1 MIHPQKKMKIMK
13 RIIVSVTSI
22 LTVALLFVATQRI
35 QAQQVN
41 SLYFLEKTPFHTKWN
56 PAMAPSRAGIGLG
69 VSSIALNVHSDLAMS
84 DIFYPSTDNSGQLWT
99 ILHPDLTS
107 DVKTGFLEGL
117 NDVSN
122 IGGGVSTD
130 LLNLGMKFGKLY
142 LTVNSSINADMGLG
156 LPKDLFKFVMLG
168 TNNAGGPLDLSSFNV
183 NAMLYAKAGLGLSLK
198 LSDKLSMGVAANYL
212 IGLADM
218 RLGFDEFS
226 IAASGSGLNI
236 TTKGDIRLTAPAALS
251 LKYATDGKLNG
262 FNFDSNF
269 MTTVQSDPMSAQSG
283 KGMSFDV
290 GLTFKPLNFLTL
302 SAAMIDFGSI
312 TWDAANISQAKS
324 NGTFTYSGAD
334 LSGGESASMSDQL
347 TSMMNL
353 QEYTDVQAYTTKLT
367 TKINVGL
374 EAGMLNNHVT
384 LGLLS
389 QTGISEFGNYQD
401 YMASLNLKPGSLL
414 QMALSYSLLHGEM
427 SSFGAALN
435 LKFLLFN
442 VFVAADYIPLKV
454 NPSFIPINNSYFN
467 LQTGFNLMF

>member
-1 MIHPQKKMKIMK
+1 MK
-13 RIIVSVTSI
+13 RIILSVTSI
-22 LTVALLFVATQRI
+22 LTVALLFVAAQRI

-56 PAMAPSRAGIGLG
+56 PAMAPSRPGIGIG
-69 VSSIALNVHSDLAMS
+69 VSSISLNVHSDLAMS
-84 DIFYPSTDNSGQLWT
+84 DIFYPSTDGSGQLWT
-99 ILHPDLTS
+99 ILHPALGS
-107 DVKTGFLEGL
+107 DVKTAFLDGL

-122 IGGGVSTD
+122 IGGGMSMD

-142 LTVNSSINADMGLG
+142 LTINSSINTDMGIG

-168 TNNAGGPLDLSSFNV
+168 TNSVGGPLDLSSLNV
-183 NAMLYAKAGLGLSLK
+183 NAMMYAKAGLGLSLK
-198 LSDKLSMGVAANYL
+198 LNEKLSVGVAANYL
-212 IGLADM
+212 IGLANM
-218 RLGFDEFS
+218 RLGFDQFS

-236 TTKGDIRLTAPAALS
+236 TTQGDLRLTAPTGIALQ
-251 LKYATDGKLNG
+251 YDADGKLNG
-262 FNFDSNF
+262 FNVDNNL
-269 MTTVQSDPMSAQSG
+269 MTNVQSNPMSAQAG
-283 KGMSFDV
+283 KGMSFDA

-302 SAAMIDFGSI
+302 SAAVIDFGSI
-312 TWDAANISQAKS
+312 TWNAANISQAKS
-324 NGTFTYSGAD
+324 NGTFTYNGAN
-334 LSGGESASMSDQL
+334 LSGGATSSMTDQL
-347 TSMMNL
+347 TGMMNL

-374 EAGMLNNHVT
+374 EAGVLNNHVT
-384 LGLLS
+384 LGVLS
-389 QTGISEFGNYQD
+389 QTGLSEFGNYQD

-435 LKFLLFN
+435 LKLLLFN